1 MKICELLS
9 KEPVD
14 IAAQK
19 SDDRLKNLDLM
30 KKRESLKKT
39 KLKVKKQSNAIRKA
53 SQPDPIAWKVGL
65 WLTVGPLNP
74 YL

>member
-39 KLKVKKQSNAIRKA
+39 KLKVKKQTDALRKA
-53 SQPDPIAWKVGL
+53 SQPDPVA
-65 WLTVGPLNP
+65 
-74 YL
+74 

>member
-1 MKICELLS
+1 MKISELLN
-9 KEPVD
+9 KQPVD

-53 SQPDPIAWKVGL
+53 SQPDPIA
-65 WLTVGPLNP
+65 
-74 YL
+74 